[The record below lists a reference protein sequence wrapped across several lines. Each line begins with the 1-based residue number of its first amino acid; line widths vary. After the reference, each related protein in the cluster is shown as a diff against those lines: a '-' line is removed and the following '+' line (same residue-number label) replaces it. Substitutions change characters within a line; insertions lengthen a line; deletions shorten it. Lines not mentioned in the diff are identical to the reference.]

1 MGVMEAENAAMY
13 HVKKMPNNDI
23 KMKVGIVSSTVIE
36 STPVCI
42 FIVDS
47 ILLRIELFR
56 KAPSPTPGPAPETST
71 APAPDA
77 SSPTTDAGSPTPM
90 MSPLAPPTSSMAG
103 DPEDD
108 PEQYNG
114 NKANVVNKIPHVP
127 SHHPI
132 TRKLATQIANRPQ
145 KPPVEYT
152 ETMMEQI
159 NRMDEKIEMKNVE
172 DWSVVN
178 IDSSDEKN
186 ELTVVEY
193 IDDIYA

>member
-1 MGVMEAENAAMY
+1 MGVMETENAAMY

-36 STPVCI
+36 STPFCI

-56 KAPSPTPGPAPETST
+56 KAPYPTPGPAPETSP

-77 SSPTTDAGSPTPM
+77 SSPTTDASSPTPM
-90 MSPLAPPTSSMAG
+90 MSSLAPPTSSMAG
-103 DPEDD
+103 DPEDG
-108 PEQYNG
+108 P
-114 NKANVVNKIPHVP
+114 
-127 SHHPI
+127 
-132 TRKLATQIANRPQ
+132 ATDSENS
-145 KPPVEYT
+145 
-152 ETMMEQI
+152 TMGKKK
-159 NRMDEKIEMKNVE
+159 NDEKIEMKNVE

-178 IDSSDEKN
+178 IDNSDEKN
-186 ELTVVEY
+186 EITVVEY